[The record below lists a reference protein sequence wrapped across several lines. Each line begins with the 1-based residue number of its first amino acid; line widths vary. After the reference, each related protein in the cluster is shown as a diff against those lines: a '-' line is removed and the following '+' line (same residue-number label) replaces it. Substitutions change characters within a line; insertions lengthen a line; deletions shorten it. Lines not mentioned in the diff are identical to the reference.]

1 VKLVFPSFFAS
12 GSEFEEMFVG
22 VGASRVRKLFEKAK
36 QMAPCVIFLD
46 EIDAIGGRRDSPEA
60 RYHKMTLNQLL
71 VELDGFE
78 QHTGVI
84 VVAATNLPDILDPA
98 ITRPGRFD
106 RTVTIPLPD
115 VKARKD
121 ILKLYLDGRAAPD
134 VNVESLAKSTTGFSG
149 AEIFNMVN
157 IAAIDATKKN
167 FNKIPMH
174 MIESAKDHV
183 MMGPERK
190 SMVITPETKK
200 LTAFHESGHA
210 IVGLYSTGENEIV
223 KATLVPRGAALGMVA
238 WQPKDE
244 LLPTKEAYLARIDT
258 AMGGRVAEEI
268 IFGAEKVTPGAG
280 SDFQQATN
288 IARSMVMQFGMGE
301 KLGKMAFSET
311 DIKYNRISPETQYLI
326 EHEVRDILEKS
337 YNRAKV
343 IISKHRHEL
352 DLLANAL
359 LEHET
364 LSLEEI
370 KMVITGKDVR
380 AFIEKKKLEEMELIA
395 REEELYSLPQDS
407 AEELD
412 LKRLIEDATPNDE
425 VGDNDKEEKQKKQ
438 ILLQQKK

>member
-1 VKLVFPSFFAS
+1 
-12 GSEFEEMFVG
+12 
-22 VGASRVRKLFEKAK
+22 
-36 QMAPCVIFLD
+36 
-46 EIDAIGGRRDSPEA
+46 
-60 RYHKMTLNQLL
+60 
-71 VELDGFE
+71 
-78 QHTGVI
+78 
-84 VVAATNLPDILDPA
+84 
-98 ITRPGRFD
+98 
-106 RTVTIPLPD
+106 
-115 VKARKD
+115 
-121 ILKLYLDGRAAPD
+121 
-134 VNVESLAKSTTGFSG
+134 
-149 AEIFNMVN
+149 
-157 IAAIDATKKN
+157 
-167 FNKIPMH
+167 

-380 AFIEKKKLEEMELIA
+380 AFLEKKKLEEMELIA